1 MGPAVTLLFVS
12 FSAGTL
18 VAILFCIL
26 LFKYSARMALGLAL
40 AFVGGAI
47 LSGAL
52 AVLAATLV
60 IGIGPTLQSTLTVVL
75 YLAWLIS
82 ASVAG
87 GIAAARVASRLQER
101 YSA

>member
-1 MGPAVTLLFVS
+1 MGPAVTIIFVS
-12 FSAGTL
+12 LGAGTL

-26 LFKYSARMALGLAL
+26 LFRYSARMALGLAL

-60 IGIGPTLQSTLTVVL
+60 IGIRPTLQSTFAVL
-75 YLAWLIS
+75 FYFAWLLS
-82 ASVAG
+82 ASITG
-87 GIAAARVASRLQER
+87 GVAAARVAFRLRER